1 MTRAVLLVGLVLLAA
16 VPAGAFRPPPKV
28 ESAVIRLTPR
38 ATPLV
43 PLDQLPA
50 FRTFVQA
57 AFGLRRK
64 QMQRV
69 LRTARGLSSER
80 AAAMLDRAGIDLM
93 ARPEVLSPEKF
104 AELFALI

>member
-1 MTRAVLLVGLVLLAA
+1 V
-16 VPAGAFRPPPKV
+16 
-28 ESAVIRLTPR
+28 RLTPR
-38 ATPLV
+38 VRPLV
-43 PLDQLPA
+43 ALDQLPA
-50 FRTFVQA
+50 FRAFVQA

-69 LRTARGLSSER
+69 LRTATGLSSEQ
-80 AAAMLDRAGIDLM
+80 AAAVLDRSGIEQA